1 MEQALTTRLSLDPV
15 LNELDRQSYSAYH
28 HLLTLTHVYGL
39 NGSLLTGPYGLHRED
54 GGQRTRDPEPDFISF
69 RILLLTY
76 KRFHQQ
82 MVA

>member
-1 MEQALTTRLSLDPV
+1 MV
-15 LNELDRQSYSAYH
+15 
-28 HLLTLTHVYGL
+28 L

>member
-1 MEQALTTRLSLDPV
+1 MVSRQWIPYPPILHQWIGDYYAGEV
-15 LNELDRQSYSAYH
+15 L
-28 HLLTLTHVYGL
+28 L